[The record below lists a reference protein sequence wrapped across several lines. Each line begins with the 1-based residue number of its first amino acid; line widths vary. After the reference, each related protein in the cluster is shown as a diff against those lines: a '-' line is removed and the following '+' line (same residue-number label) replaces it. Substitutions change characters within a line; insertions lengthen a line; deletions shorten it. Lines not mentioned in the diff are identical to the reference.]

1 VVQFLDLL
9 QGDPSKKPAAVPAKR
24 GLPGRSL
31 LLILGMIAVTAGVV
45 LPNVMSVMTGKNS
58 LSEPAPFVEPAPLVE
73 PAAKAQTEY
82 APPAQFE
89 AENPGKVLLHLV
101 LGTVLVL
108 GLSGGVLW
116 TAKRWLASGPAG
128 KKSGQLLQLLETLPL
143 NYRCSV
149 HLLQVGGHQV
159 LAAVDGSGIKT
170 LLTLPEPFEHALR
183 GEQTHDL
190 ALLDPAEE
198 VIVPISKHL
207 GR

>member
-1 VVQFLDLL
+1 MGQFLDLL
-9 QGDPSKKPAAVPAKR
+9 QGDPSKKPAAVPAAAKR

-31 LLILGMIAVTAGVV
+31 LLTLGMIAVTAGVV
-45 LPNVMSVMTGKNS
+45 LPNVMTGKH
-58 LSEPAPFVEPAPLVE
+58 LLPEPAPLVE
-73 PAAKAQTEY
+73 PAANAETEY
-82 APPAQFE
+82 PPPAQLE
-89 AENPGKVLLHLV
+89 AASSAGLLLRLV
-101 LGTVLVL
+101 LGTVLVM

-116 TAKRWLASGPAG
+116 TAKRWLASGPSG
-128 KKSGQLLQLLETLPL
+128 KKSGHLLQLLETLPL

-183 GEQTHDL
+183 GEQTRDL
-190 ALLDPAEE
+190 ALLDPADE